1 MRIKQIIVALAVA
14 LGAVSASAQCGIENK
29 AFKSGEFLYYDLFF
43 NWKFIWVKVG
53 TASMST
59 VMSRYDG
66 HPAYRAS
73 LITRS
78 NQKLDKFFTLR
89 DTLLSYC
96 STDLSPLYFRKG
108 AREGHRYY
116 VDEIWY
122 SYPGNTCL
130 LKQHRIEDDGR
141 HEGHDHVAQQA
152 VGGHRRDV
160 GPEHAGN
167 DDGRHRHGG
176 QDADHRPLRHD
187 LVERPQHEVDADAGR
202 DLDYQQPQVHHR
214 GPHLARLHAAEGD
227 EEHQENERRGN
238 HLSRPALQCRDGA
251 AQQGTDDHG
260 RRHGD
265 GLDVAVQVFEYVHGF
280 RFLFNDSQA
289 PLRAQLCRGLGAAS
303 DRARRSMELPAGILP
318 DIPAGLLAVGIGLL
332 SGSLPGF
339 TSRRTGGHDSN
350 SLTLAEIS
358 LPSARPASRFDAT
371 PITLPISFIDVA
383 PTSAMMAFTSA
394 VSSSAVSCLGRN
406 SS

>member
-1 MRIKQIIVALAVA
+1 MQVDDEGRRAADDDDERQQPHVERNLAVVA
-14 LGAVSASAQCGIENK
+14 DPLRRLRQDEAQKLRRGEGHDEQRGDAGQNLRE
-29 AFKSGEFLYYDLFF
+29 AARSRSGE
-43 NWKFIWVKVG
+43 G
-53 TASMST
+53 
-59 VMSRYDG
+59 
-66 HPAYRAS
+66 
-73 LITRS
+73 
-78 NQKLDKFFTLR
+78 
-89 DTLLSYC
+89 
-96 STDLSPLYFRKG
+96 
-108 AREGHRYY
+108 
-116 VDEIWY
+116 
-122 SYPGNTCL
+122 
-130 LKQHRIEDDGR
+130 EDDGR
-141 HEGHDHVAQQA
+141 HEGHDHVAEQA

-251 AQQGTDDHG
+251 AQQGADDHG

-289 PLRAQLCRGLGAAS
+289 R
-303 DRARRSMELPAGILP
+303 RRSGRSCAAALERPRTGPDGAWNSRPESYRTYRPAGS
-318 DIPAGLLAVGIGLL
+318 L
-332 SGSLPGF
+332 SGF
-339 TSRRTGGHDSN
+339 TSCPARCRDWPLVRLTVWIYLPLYRR
-350 SLTLAEIS
+350 L
-358 LPSARPASRFDAT
+358 
-371 PITLPISFIDVA
+371 
-383 PTSAMMAFTSA
+383 
-394 VSSSAVSCLGRN
+394 
-406 SS
+406 

>member
-1 MRIKQIIVALAVA
+1 MQVDDEGRRAADDDDERQQPHVERNLAVVA
-14 LGAVSASAQCGIENK
+14 DPLCRLRQDEAQKLRRGEGHDEQRGDAGQNLRE
-29 AFKSGEFLYYDLFF
+29 AARSRSGE
-43 NWKFIWVKVG
+43 G
-53 TASMST
+53 
-59 VMSRYDG
+59 
-66 HPAYRAS
+66 
-73 LITRS
+73 
-78 NQKLDKFFTLR
+78 
-89 DTLLSYC
+89 
-96 STDLSPLYFRKG
+96 
-108 AREGHRYY
+108 
-116 VDEIWY
+116 
-122 SYPGNTCL
+122 
-130 LKQHRIEDDGR
+130 EDDGR
-141 HEGHDHVAQQA
+141 HEGHDHIAEQA

-176 QDADHRPLRHD
+176 QDADHRPLCHD
-187 LVERPQHEVDADAGR
+187 LVERTQHEVDADAGR

-214 GPHLARLHAAEGD
+214 GPHLVRLHAAEGD

-251 AQQGTDDHG
+251 AQQGADDHG

-289 PLRAQLCRGLGAAS
+289 PLRAQLCRGLGAAP